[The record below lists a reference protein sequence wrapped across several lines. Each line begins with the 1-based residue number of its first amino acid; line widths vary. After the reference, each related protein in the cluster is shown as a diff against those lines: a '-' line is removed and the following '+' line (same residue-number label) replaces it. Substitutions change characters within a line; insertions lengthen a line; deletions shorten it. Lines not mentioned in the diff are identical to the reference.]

1 MACFLFLV
9 LLKYPIKVLCGDVL
23 NQFKCMKWN
32 ITALCWSAHKA
43 VGKQN
48 VFLNL
53 WSQGYVKAMW
63 KGFVVERNLDWWKI
77 SSFKFTITR
86 HFLVLVFFWF
96 TTQTLLNQTLFDLRK
111 KHGCTGMVGGSP
123 RGSFLS
129 QTKSVFLNLQK
140 HSTIWRLFVYT
151 ENIFS
156 ELWLCSVGRLLTMST
171 FYQIK

>member
-86 HFLVLVFFWF
+86 HFLVLVFFLIYNTNSLKSNIVWF
-96 TTQTLLNQTLFDLRK
+96 K
-111 KHGCTGMVGGSP
+111 KKTWLHWDG
-123 RGSFLS
+123 
-129 QTKSVFLNLQK
+129 
-140 HSTIWRLFVYT
+140 WRLTSWLLFKS
-151 ENIFS
+151 NQKCFS
-156 ELWLCSVGRLLTMST
+156 KPSKTQYYLET
-171 FYQIK
+171 FCIYWKHI